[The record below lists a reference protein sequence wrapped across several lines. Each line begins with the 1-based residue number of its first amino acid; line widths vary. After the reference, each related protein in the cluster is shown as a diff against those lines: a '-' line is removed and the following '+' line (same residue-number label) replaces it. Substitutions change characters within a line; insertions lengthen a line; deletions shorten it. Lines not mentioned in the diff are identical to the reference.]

1 MNYELI
7 IMKTSEKILNYIK
20 EKKQVTARELVDFL
34 LISERAIF
42 KQLANLLVDGK
53 VTKIGKSPKVF
64 YLLTPEKDS
73 NEEKFTL
80 DKKTERIISD
90 NYLIVNAIGER
101 KEGLEGFIYWCSK
114 NNLPIQKTAHEY
126 VRTLEKYKKYKKN
139 GLINGMEKFKNTFEE
154 IGLNY
159 VFYLDFYNIERFGK
173 TKLGQLLLYAKQS
186 QNRKLMR
193 ELADSIHLAVDSL
206 IKIYKIDAIG
216 FIPPTVKREIQFMK
230 ELEKN
235 LHPKIKK
242 ILITKVKTEIV
253 VPQKTLN
260 KLSDR
265 IENAR
270 RTIIVNEQG
279 KYKNIL
285 LIDDA
290 IGSGATLNETA
301 IQIKRKD
308 IAKKVIGLS
317 ITGSFKGFDVIS
329 EV

>member
-1 MNYELI
+1 
-7 IMKTSEKILNYIK
+7 MKTSEKILNYIK
-20 EKKQVTARELVDFL
+20 DRKQVTARELVDFL
-34 LISERAIF
+34 IISERAVF
-42 KQLANLLVDGK
+42 KQLSNLLVEGK
-53 VTKIGKSPKVF
+53 ITKIGKSPKVF
-64 YLLTPEKDS
+64 YSLAQEKKDE
-73 NEEKFTL
+73 NEKFIL
-80 DKKTERIISD
+80 DKKTQKIIAE
-90 NYLIVNAIGER
+90 NYLIVTVGGER
-101 KEGLEGFIYWCSK
+101 KEGLDGFIYWCDK
-114 NNLPIQKTAHEY
+114 NNLPIEKTAVGY
-126 VRTLEKYKKYKKN
+126 LKTIEKYKKFKKN
-139 GLINGMEKFKNTFEE
+139 GLINGMEKFKNTFQEV
-154 IGLNY
+154 GLDH

-186 QNRKLMR
+186 QNRKLMK
-193 ELADSIHLAVDSL
+193 ELADDIHSSVNGL
-206 IKIYKIDAIG
+206 IKLYKIDALG

-242 ILITKVKTEIV
+242 ILITKVKTEII

-260 KLSDR
+260 KLNDR

-270 RTIIVNEQG
+270 KTIIVNESG
-279 KYKNIL
+279 RYKNIL

-301 IQIKRKD
+301 IQIKKKN

>member
-1 MNYELI
+1 MNYEL

-20 EKKQVTARELVDFL
+20 DRKQVTARELVDFL
-34 LISERAIF
+34 IISERAVF
-42 KQLANLLVDGK
+42 KQLSNLLVEGK
-53 VTKIGKSPKVF
+53 ITKIGKSPKVF
-64 YLLTPEKDS
+64 YSLAQEKKDE
-73 NEEKFTL
+73 NEKFIL
-80 DKKTERIISD
+80 DKKTQKIIAE
-90 NYLIVNAIGER
+90 NYLIVTVGGER
-101 KEGLEGFIYWCSK
+101 KEGLDGFIYWCDK
-114 NNLPIQKTAHEY
+114 NNLPIEKTAVGY
-126 VRTLEKYKKYKKN
+126 LKTIEKYKKFKKN
-139 GLINGMEKFKNTFEE
+139 GLINGMEKFKNTFQEV
-154 IGLNY
+154 GLDH

-186 QNRKLMR
+186 QNRKLMK
-193 ELADSIHLAVDSL
+193 ELADDIHSSVNGL
-206 IKIYKIDAIG
+206 IKLYKIDALG

-242 ILITKVKTEIV
+242 ILITKVKTEII

-260 KLSDR
+260 KLNDR

-270 RTIIVNEQG
+270 KTIIVNESG
-279 KYKNIL
+279 RYKNIL

-301 IQIKRKD
+301 IQIKKKN